1 MSKKNIGAVV
11 SVIAASAAVASAYA
25 STVTNL
31 ESDKHT
37 NSLISE
43 ENKEAQT
50 SNSFL
55 KSEYTKEVKNT
66 KISGQNIDRVKA
78 NQEIKQD
85 VLIERTAKKIAEP
98 IIVEA
103 KKNEEAKE
111 ENLVEEQAANI
122 EDEKSDKIVAY
133 DDTDLDEAIRNERKA
148 EKENEELTYDK
159 SYESTVEEEEV
170 AEEKEELAIS
180 DKFVNTAYLNI
191 RSSKDDS
198 DDNNIV
204 RTIKAGDKLV
214 GYVDGNWF
222 VSNEGYTNIN
232 YLSNSYPQALVDQVN
247 AEEAKKAKA
256 ARRAQLI
263 EQLKAKKARLAELE
277 AEEARLAQAE
287 AERKAQE
294 VKAAEE
300 ARIAQEAQAQ
310 KSVYSSGWIS
320 TEGLN
325 VRDKAVDGNIINSLS
340 KGTWVEGSLAN
351 GWLEVNLNGQKG
363 YINASYLSATEISKE
378 VVKEAVRSAE
388 AVIEE
393 TANQPAQVN
402 KSAQGAAS
410 IASQFAGHAY
420 VWGASDPN
428 VGFDCSGLTS
438 YAYRQIGVSLPH
450 SSQAQFNNG
459 YAVDMNNL
467 QAGDLVFFSF
477 NGGSID
483 HVGIMTSSDGTFIH
497 ASTPATGVRYDN
509 IFNGSFQRN
518 YRGARRIF

>member
-43 ENKEAQT
+43 ENKEVQT

-66 KISGQNIDRVKA
+66 KIAGQNNDRAKA

-85 VLIERTAKKIAEP
+85 VLIEKTAKKIAEP

-103 KKNEEAKE
+103 KKNEEVKE
-111 ENLVEEQAANI
+111 EQTAKVE
-122 EDEKSDKIVAY
+122 DTKSDKIVAY
-133 DDTDLDEAIRNERKA
+133 DDTDLDEAIRNEI
-148 EKENEELTYDK
+148 KEDKKELTYAK
-159 SYESTVEEEEV
+159 SEESSSNEVVENKEEV
-170 AEEKEELAIS
+170 VVS

-198 DDNNIV
+198 NNNNIV

-214 GYVDGNWF
+214 GYVDGDWF

-247 AEEAKKAKA
+247 AEEAQKAKA

-263 EQLKAKKARLAELE
+263 EQLKAKKARLAELK
-277 AEEARLAQAE
+277 AEEAKAAQEE
-287 AERKAQE
+287 AAKKAQE
-294 VKAAEE
+294 AKAAEE
-300 ARIAQEAQAQ
+300 AKKAQQAQAQ

-325 VRDKAVDGNIINSLS
+325 VRDRAVDGNIINSLS

-363 YINASYLSATEISKE
+363 YINASYLSATEISKD

-393 TANQPAQVN
+393 SAKQPVQANN
-402 KSAQGAAS
+402 NAQGAAS
-410 IASQFAGHAY
+410 VASQFAGLPY
-420 VWGASDPN
+420 VWGSSDPN

-497 ASTPATGVRYDN
+497 ASTPTTGVRYDN

>member
-43 ENKEAQT
+43 ENKEVQT

-66 KISGQNIDRVKA
+66 KIAGQNNDRAKA

-85 VLIERTAKKIAEP
+85 VLIEKTAKKIAEP

-111 ENLVEEQAANI
+111 EQAPKV

-133 DDTDLDEAIRNERKA
+133 DDTDLDEAIRNEI
-148 EKENEELTYDK
+148 KEDKEELTYAK
-159 SYESTVEEEEV
+159 SEESSSNEVVENKEEV
-170 AEEKEELAIS
+170 VVS

-198 DDNNIV
+198 NNNNIV

-214 GYVDGNWF
+214 GYVDGDWF

-277 AEEARLAQAE
+277 AQEAKAAQEEAAK
-287 AERKAQE
+287 KAQE
-294 VKAAEE
+294 AKAAEE
-300 ARIAQEAQAQ
+300 AKKAQQAQAQ

-325 VRDKAVDGNIINSLS
+325 VRDRAVDGNIINSLS

-363 YINASYLSATEISKE
+363 YINASYLSATEISKD

-393 TANQPAQVN
+393 SAKQPVQANN
-402 KSAQGAAS
+402 NAQGAAS
-410 IASQFAGHAY
+410 VASQFAGLPY
-420 VWGASDPN
+420 VWGSSDPN

-497 ASTPATGVRYDN
+497 ASTPTTGVRYDN

>member
-43 ENKEAQT
+43 ENKEVQT

-66 KISGQNIDRVKA
+66 KIAGQNNDRAKA

-85 VLIERTAKKIAEP
+85 VLIEKTAKKIAEP

-103 KKNEEAKE
+103 KENEEVKE
-111 ENLVEEQAANI
+111 EQTPKVE
-122 EDEKSDKIVAY
+122 DTKSDKIVAY
-133 DDTDLDEAIRNERKA
+133 DDTDLDEAIRNEI
-148 EKENEELTYDK
+148 KEDKKELTYAK
-159 SYESTVEEEEV
+159 SEESSSNEVVENKEEV
-170 AEEKEELAIS
+170 VVS

-198 DDNNIV
+198 NNNNIV

-214 GYVDGNWF
+214 GYVDGDWF

-277 AEEARLAQAE
+277 AQEAKAAQEEAAK
-287 AERKAQE
+287 KAQE
-294 VKAAEE
+294 AKAAEE
-300 ARIAQEAQAQ
+300 AKKAQQAQAQ

-325 VRDKAVDGNIINSLS
+325 VRDRAVDGNIINSLS

-363 YINASYLSATEISKE
+363 YINASYLSATEISKD

-393 TANQPAQVN
+393 SAKQPVQANN
-402 KSAQGAAS
+402 NAQGAAS
-410 IASQFAGHAY
+410 VASQFAGLPY
-420 VWGASDPN
+420 VWGSSDPN

-497 ASTPATGVRYDN
+497 ASTPTTGVRYDN